1 MPTVKQ
7 SLKIRKQVLLDSLY
21 IESLIGHAASL
32 FLGISNAKT
41 SNCFGNTSKA
51 LSFNQKIFLLI
62 DVGALDNNTTAKFL
76 KFMEIRNQFVHN
88 IDAISFENC
97 LDNINGAENY
107 LIKQYPSNIEES
119 KELKLGRVYKELVSE
134 IIKIIKDL
142 HKKLEKKSDNDFDL
156 QASVLLNDY
165 YQGHIEVLIRY
176 YDLYISLINRFSS
189 CFELA
194 DLEHEIRDN
203 IKDQLN
209 KLEGLTI
216 QNFIKRLDSE

>member
-1 MPTVKQ
+1 MSEDEYK
-7 SLKIRKQVLLDSLY
+7 D
-21 IESLIGHAASL
+21 
-32 FLGISNAKT
+32 FLEKKT
-41 SNCFGNTSKA
+41 
-51 LSFNQKIFLLI
+51 
-62 DVGALDNNTTAKFL
+62 
-76 KFMEIRNQFVHN
+76 
-88 IDAISFENC
+88 
-97 LDNINGAENY
+97 
-107 LIKQYPSNIEES
+107 
-119 KELKLGRVYKELVSE
+119 
-134 IIKIIKDL
+134 